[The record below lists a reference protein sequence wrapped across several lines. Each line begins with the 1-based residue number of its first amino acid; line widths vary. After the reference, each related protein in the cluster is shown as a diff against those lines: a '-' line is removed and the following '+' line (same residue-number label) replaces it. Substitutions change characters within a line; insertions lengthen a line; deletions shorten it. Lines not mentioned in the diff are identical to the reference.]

1 MTFLKLLVLCACS
14 CLVLL
19 CADSAAAV
27 ATATAAAASLSNECS
42 AGAAVP
48 RVTLA
53 VSGNLLSLSNGFVQF
68 GFDLRTA
75 TSTLAAD
82 FTGGAASGHSTSST
96 EYEHSRSDV
105 HATSISVAPG
115 VDASPLASA
124 AAAAATV
131 GANVLGNIAAGTG
144 SLAIEVQ
151 DQLLRTASTAGWMR
165 ASLLPYAVNQQSDD
179 YVSVTVS
186 SITDSATK
194 ASTESR

>member
-1 MTFLKLLVLCACS
+1 MTFLKLLVLFACS

-19 CADSAAAV
+19 STHSAAAV
-27 ATATAAAASLSNECS
+27 ATAAAAAASLSNECS

-48 RVTLA
+48 PVTLA

-75 TSTLAAD
+75 TSTVAAD
-82 FTGGAASGHSTSST
+82 FTGGTASGHSTSST
-96 EYEHSRSDV
+96 EYAHSRGDV

-115 VDASPLASA
+115 VDASPLASSSS
-124 AAAAATV
+124 AAATV

-151 DQLLRTASTAGWMR
+151 DQLLRTASTAGWKR

>member
-1 MTFLKLLVLCACS
+1 MTNVLCACS

-19 CADSAAAV
+19 SAHSAAAV
-27 ATATAAAASLSNECS
+27 ATAAVAASLSNECS

-48 RVTLA
+48 PVTLA

-82 FTGGAASGHSTSST
+82 FTGGAASGHSTSRT
-96 EYEHSRSDV
+96 EYAHSRGDV

-115 VDASPLASA
+115 VDASPLASSSS

-151 DQLLRTASTAGWMR
+151 DQLLRTASSAGWKR